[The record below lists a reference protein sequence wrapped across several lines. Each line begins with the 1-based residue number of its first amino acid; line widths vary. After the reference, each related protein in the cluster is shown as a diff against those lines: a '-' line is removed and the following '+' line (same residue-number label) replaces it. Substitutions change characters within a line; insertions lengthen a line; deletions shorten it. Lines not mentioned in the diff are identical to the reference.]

1 MIMTI
6 STRGRYGVKAML
18 DLALNSSEISVPVKS
33 IAERQNIPGKYL
45 EQVLSA
51 LKKAGLVRSI
61 RGPNGGYALA
71 RPPQQITV
79 GDILRTLEGD
89 LAPVKCVGQR
99 SKKERCPREGQCITK
114 YVWARIRDE
123 VNQVVDGI
131 TLKELADA
139 YEKEVMDGYMYYI

>member
-1 MIMTI
+1 MTI
-6 STRGRYGVKAML
+6 STKGRYGVKAML
-18 DLALNSSEISVPVKS
+18 DLALNWSGTNVPVKS

-45 EQVLSA
+45 EQVLSV
-51 LKKAGLVRSI
+51 LKRAGLVKSI

-71 RPPQQITV
+71 RPPHQITL
-79 GDILRTLEGD
+79 GDILRALEGD
-89 LAPVKCVGQR
+89 LAPVKCVRQR
-99 SKKERCPREGQCITK
+99 GKKERCPREGQCITR

-139 YEKEVMDGYMYYI
+139 YEKDVMNGYMYYI